1 MPSME
6 DVELEGLEEPQHR
19 RKKPWRADFNL
30 KEIVV
35 ALEDDPML
43 QLFTNQDEI
52 VEMLAQRQIFC
63 CDPRQRLKLLK
74 SLKKS

>member
-1 MPSME
+1 M
-6 DVELEGLEEPQHR
+6 
-19 RKKPWRADFNL
+19 
-30 KEIVV
+30 V

-52 VEMLAQRQIFC
+52 VEMLAQRQIFS
-63 CDPRQRLKLLK
+63 CDPKQRLKLLK